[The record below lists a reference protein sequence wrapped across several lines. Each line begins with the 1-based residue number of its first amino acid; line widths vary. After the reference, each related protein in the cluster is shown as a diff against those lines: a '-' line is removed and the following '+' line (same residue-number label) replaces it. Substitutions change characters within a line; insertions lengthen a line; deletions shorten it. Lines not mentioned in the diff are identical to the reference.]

1 MILRSLSVKFGMPVQ
16 LPWFEIPVHD
26 FLTTLTQPH
35 KTYKLLASW
44 TYRIYK
50 LILRFN
56 VSISTFDEYI
66 LHFTSDNYYNIQIAR
81 ISTFLVFQLPSQVF
95 LNLNKSSKQQ
105 QVRTTLFV
113 ALVGYK
119 AYYRNQQ
126 LWFGHM
132 ILYDLKWSTW
142 RPLWDWISPLLSE
155 RKTFVI
161 LFCYCKEM
169 PRLPASFSK

>member
-1 MILRSLSVKFGMPVQ
+1 MPVQ

-126 LWFGHM
+126 LWLVM
-132 ILYDLKWSTW
+132 SPRLY
-142 RPLWDWISPLLSE
+142 LWHSLLTSNLGDVRTRIPLLQE
-155 RKTFVI
+155 PQP
-161 LFCYCKEM
+161 L
-169 PRLPASFSK
+169 SKQPLSSPSQH